1 MCRYVFMSGR
11 TKQRSRKPFRIDLDS
26 EIMAMPGRGWK
37 TVLGLF
43 AHLENLARRTE
54 ADAFPVLKGV
64 GPGMPFSTALA
75 NAAGLGSVDERISF
89 RDLGRQVIR
98 AAKYQVRAL
107 QERLESVQSLVL
119 INDWAV
125 AERLWARLAPDC
137 KTPLFEM
144 GFIEELW
151 GLSADH
157 LHVNGWSLTRQW
169 QQFVLIQA
177 EVEVL
182 LGRRRSL
189 VELSD
194 MLERDLGRWL
204 GKFADLLEKLDEE
217 SIA

>member
-1 MCRYVFMSGR
+1 MSGR
-11 TKQRSRKPFRIDLDS
+11 TKQRARKLFRIDLDA
-26 EIMAMPGRGWK
+26 EITTLPGRGWK
-37 TVLGLF
+37 SVLGLF
-43 AHLENLARRTE
+43 VHLENLARRTE
-54 ADAFPVLKGV
+54 ADALPALKGI

-75 NAAGLGSVDERISF
+75 NAALGGPMEERISF
-89 RDLGRQVIR
+89 RELGRQVIR
-98 AAKYQVRAL
+98 AAQNQVRAL
-107 QERLESVQSLVL
+107 QDRLEAIQSLVL

-125 AERLWARLAPDC
+125 AERLWARLSPDC

-151 GLSADH
+151 GISADN
-157 LHVNGWSLTRQW
+157 LQVNGWSLTRQW

-204 GKFADLLEKLDEE
+204 AKFADLLEKLDEE
-217 SIA
+217 SNA

>member
-1 MCRYVFMSGR
+1 MSGR
-11 TKQRSRKPFRIDLDS
+11 TKQRVRKLFKIDLDS
-26 EIMAMPGRGWK
+26 EVIALPGRGLK
-37 TVLGLF
+37 SVLGLF
-43 AHLENLARRTE
+43 AHLENLAKRTE
-54 ADAFPVLKGV
+54 GDAVPALKGI
-64 GPGMPFSTALA
+64 GATKAFSVALA
-75 NAAGLGSVDERISF
+75 NASAAAQMSERISF
-89 RDLGRQVIR
+89 RELGRQVIR
-98 AAKYQVRAL
+98 AAQSQVRAL
-107 QERLESVQSLVL
+107 QDRLEAVQSLVL

-125 AERLWARLAPDC
+125 AERLWSKLAPDC

-151 GLSADH
+151 GISADQ
-157 LHVNGWSLTRQW
+157 LQVDGWSLTRQW

-217 SIA
+217 SAA

>member
-1 MCRYVFMSGR
+1 MSGR
-11 TKQRSRKPFRIDLDS
+11 TKHRVRKLFRIDLDG
-26 EIMAMPGRGWK
+26 EIITLPGQGLK
-37 TVLGLF
+37 SMLGFF
-43 AHLENLARRTE
+43 AHLESLARRTE
-54 ADAFPVLKGV
+54 SNAAPALKGAGPGKAFPGLW
-64 GPGMPFSTALA
+64 TE
-75 NAAGLGSVDERISF
+75 AATGGQMGERISF
-89 RDLGRQVIR
+89 RELGRQVIR
-98 AAKYQVRAL
+98 AAQCQVRAL
-107 QERLESVQSLVL
+107 QERLEAVQSLVL

-125 AERLWARLAPDC
+125 AEHLWAKLAPDC

-151 GLSADH
+151 GISADQ
-157 LHVNGWSLTRQW
+157 LQVDGWSLTRQW

-204 GKFADLLEKLDEE
+204 GKFVNLLEKLDEE
-217 SIA
+217 SAA

>member
-1 MCRYVFMSGR
+1 LKS
-11 TKQRSRKPFRIDLDS
+11 
-26 EIMAMPGRGWK
+26 
-37 TVLGLF
+37 VLGLF
-43 AHLENLARRTE
+43 AHLENLARREE
-54 ADAFPVLKGV
+54 ADAAPALKTV
-64 GPGMPFSTALA
+64 GPGKTFPASWGDAP
-75 NAAGLGSVDERISF
+75 AGGQIAERISF
-89 RDLGRQVIR
+89 RELGRQVIR
-98 AAKYQVRAL
+98 AAQCQVRAL
-107 QERLESVQSLVL
+107 QERLEAVQSLVL

-125 AERLWARLAPDC
+125 AERLWAKLAPDC

-151 GLSADH
+151 GINPDQLQ
-157 LHVNGWSLTRQW
+157 VGGWSLTRQW

-204 GKFADLLEKLDEE
+204 GKFVNLLEKLDEE
-217 SIA
+217 SAA

>member
-1 MCRYVFMSGR
+1 MG
-11 TKQRSRKPFRIDLDS
+11 
-26 EIMAMPGRGWK
+26 
-37 TVLGLF
+37 
-43 AHLENLARRTE
+43 
-54 ADAFPVLKGV
+54 
-64 GPGMPFSTALA
+64 
-75 NAAGLGSVDERISF
+75 ERISF
-89 RDLGRQVIR
+89 RELGRQVIR
-98 AAKYQVRAL
+98 AAHCQVLAL

-125 AERLWARLAPDC
+125 AERLWAKLAPDC

-151 GLSADH
+151 GIRADQ
-157 LHVNGWSLTRQW
+157 LQVGGWSLTRQW

-204 GKFADLLEKLDEE
+204 TKFVDLLEKLDEE
-217 SIA
+217 SAA

>member
-1 MCRYVFMSGR
+1 M
-11 TKQRSRKPFRIDLDS
+11 TL
-26 EIMAMPGRGWK
+26 PGRGLK
-37 TVLGLF
+37 SVMGLF

-54 ADAFPVLKGV
+54 GETTPALKGI
-64 GPGMPFSTALA
+64 GAGKPAPTFSCDPS
-75 NAAGLGSVDERISF
+75 AAGQMGERISF

-98 AAKYQVRAL
+98 AAQSQVRAL
-107 QERLESVQSLVL
+107 QERLDSVQSLML

-125 AERLWARLAPDC
+125 AERLWAKLAPDC

-151 GLSADH
+151 GISADQ
-157 LHVNGWSLTRQW
+157 LQVNGWSLTRQW

-204 GKFADLLEKLDEE
+204 ARFVDLLEKLDEE
-217 SIA
+217 SAV

>member
-1 MCRYVFMSGR
+1 MSGR
-11 TKQRSRKPFRIDLDS
+11 TKQRVRKLFRIDLDS
-26 EIMAMPGRGWK
+26 DIIALPGRGLK
-37 TVLGLF
+37 SVLGLF

-54 ADAFPVLKGV
+54 TVATPAFKGMGKGKTLPV
-64 GPGMPFSTALA
+64 M
-75 NAAGLGSVDERISF
+75 LGDPPAEGQMAERISF
-89 RDLGRQVIR
+89 RELGRQVIR
-98 AAKYQVRAL
+98 AAHCQVRAL
-107 QERLESVQSLVL
+107 QERLEAVQSLVL

-125 AERLWARLAPDC
+125 AERLWAKLAPDC

-151 GLSADH
+151 GISADQ
-157 LHVNGWSLTRQW
+157 LQVGGWSLTRQW

-204 GKFADLLEKLDEE
+204 GKFVDLLEKLDEE
-217 SIA
+217 SAA

>member
-1 MCRYVFMSGR
+1 MSGR
-11 TKQRSRKPFRIDLDS
+11 TKQRARKLLRIDLDS
-26 EIMAMPGRGWK
+26 EVVTLPGRGLK
-37 TVLGLF
+37 SVLGLF
-43 AHLENLARRTE
+43 AHLENLAKREE
-54 ADAFPVLKGV
+54 ADAAPALKGS
-64 GPGMPFSTALA
+64 GSGKAFPALWSDA
-75 NAAGLGSVDERISF
+75 SGGQLTERISF

-98 AAKYQVRAL
+98 AAQCQVRAL
-107 QERLESVQSLVL
+107 QERLEAVQSLVL

-125 AERLWARLAPDC
+125 AERLWAKLAPDC

-151 GLSADH
+151 GINADQ
-157 LHVNGWSLTRQW
+157 LQVGGWSLTRQW

-204 GKFADLLEKLDEE
+204 GKFVDLLEKLDEE
-217 SIA
+217 SAA

>member
-1 MCRYVFMSGR
+1 MSGR
-11 TKQRSRKPFRIDLDS
+11 TKQRSRKLFRTDLDS
-26 EIMAMPGRGWK
+26 EIMALPGRGWK
-37 TVLGLF
+37 SVLGLF

-54 ADAFPVLKGV
+54 ADALPALKGI

-75 NAAGLGSVDERISF
+75 NASALGSVDERISV
-89 RDLGRQVIR
+89 RELGRQVIR
-98 AAKYQVRAL
+98 AARSQVRAL
-107 QERLESVQSLVL
+107 QERLEVTQSLVL

-125 AERLWARLAPDC
+125 AERLWTRLAPDC

-151 GLSADH
+151 GISADH
-157 LHVNGWSLTRQW
+157 LQVNGWSLTRQW

-204 GKFADLLEKLDEE
+204 GKFAGLLEKLDEE
-217 SIA
+217 SVA

>member
-1 MCRYVFMSGR
+1 MSGR
-11 TKQRSRKPFRIDLDS
+11 TKQRARKLFRIDLDN
-26 EIMAMPGRGWK
+26 EIIALPGRGLK
-37 TVLGLF
+37 SVLGLF
-43 AHLENLARRTE
+43 AHLENLAKRTE
-54 ADAFPVLKGV
+54 ADAAPALKGIGPAKAFPVV
-64 GPGMPFSTALA
+64 
-75 NAAGLGSVDERISF
+75 SVDPTAAAQMAERVSF
-89 RDLGRQVIR
+89 RELGRQVVR
-98 AAKYQVRAL
+98 AAHCQVRAL
-107 QERLESVQSLVL
+107 QERLEAVQSLVL

-125 AERLWARLAPDC
+125 AERLWAKLAPDC

-151 GLSADH
+151 GISADQ
-157 LHVNGWSLTRQW
+157 LQVGGWSLTRQW

-204 GKFADLLEKLDEE
+204 VKFVDLLEKLDEE
-217 SIA
+217 SAA